1 MNSTTQLI
9 YGHGNPTTCYTIKH
23 CGSIH
28 NTKQIRIIMHVW
40 PKTQPCG
47 TNHIY
52 NTNITSFITIHNY
65 MTHTNKQPN
74 FSHIY
79 LSVLLSHT
87 QIHTHTHTHT
97 NTHFVYCSV
106 YHHIMPGDLLI
117 IMPSTSN
124 NIMGLINVND
134 DILKPFTRT

>member
-87 QIHTHTHTHT
+87 QIHTHTITLTQTYHITHPDQSGLSLWGLSVIHTF
-97 NTHFVYCSV
+97 THS
-106 YHHIMPGDLLI
+106 
-117 IMPSTSN
+117 
-124 NIMGLINVND
+124 
-134 DILKPFTRT
+134 KQAK